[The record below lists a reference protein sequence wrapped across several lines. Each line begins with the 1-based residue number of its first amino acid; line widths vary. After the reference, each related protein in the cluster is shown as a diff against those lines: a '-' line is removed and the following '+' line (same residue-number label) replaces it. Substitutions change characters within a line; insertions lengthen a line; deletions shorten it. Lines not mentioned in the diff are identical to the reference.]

1 MPTFYYMNTFDAFF
15 FHFFQYYK
23 FKKSKKANSIAT
35 FYLTLLQSSLIL
47 LLGVFFAGF
56 FKQMHVQTM
65 SSPKA
70 WTLFV
75 LVVIFLYF
83 KNWIQYSGKKRKVLN
98 AKVLKNKKLNY
109 NIWLL
114 WLLPVFILGLTYV
127 LYQAT

>member
-1 MPTFYYMNTFDAFF
+1 MNTFDAFF

>member
-1 MPTFYYMNTFDAFF
+1 MSTFDALF

-23 FKKSKKANSIAT
+23 SKKSKKANSIAT
-35 FYLTLLQSSLIL
+35 FYLTLLQSSLLL

-56 FKQMHVQTM
+56 FKQMHVKTM
-65 SSPKA
+65 SSVKA
-70 WTLFV
+70 WTLFG

-98 AKVLKNKKLNY
+98 AKVLKNRKLHY

-114 WLLPVFILGLTYV
+114 WLLPVVILGLTYV